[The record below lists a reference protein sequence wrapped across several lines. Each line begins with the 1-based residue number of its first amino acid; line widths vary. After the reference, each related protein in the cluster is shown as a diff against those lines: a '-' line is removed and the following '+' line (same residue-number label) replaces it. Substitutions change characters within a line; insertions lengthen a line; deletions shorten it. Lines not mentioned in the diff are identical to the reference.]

1 MNGVTIAKLSWNKT
15 GEIEL
20 VVKMP
25 FNYNKTERPY
35 EPLLKIFLVKKK
47 FLISIRGCFSLMKY
61 LVLIFLYILTKKGN
75 LLVWLGWP
83 PFKL

>member
-20 VVKMP
+20 MVKMP

-47 FLISIRGCFSLMKY
+47 FLFSIRGCFYINEIPRFDFFIRINKKRKFVSL
-61 LVLIFLYILTKKGN
+61 VGVTSF
-75 LLVWLGWP
+75 
-83 PFKL
+83 